1 MSIDTINSN
10 NQANGL
16 QTIGSQTMTKTNPVK
31 VISITGGKGGVGK
44 SNITLNTAICLAEL
58 GKKVIIMDADL
69 GLANIDIMLGLRVTR
84 NLSHVIKGECSLD
97 EILLEGPNGIKIIPA
112 SSGTRKMAQL
122 SEMEHAGLI
131 RAFSELS
138 ANIDVLLVDTA
149 AGIAD
154 NVISFA
160 QASQDLLVVVCDEPT
175 SITDAYA
182 LIKILSVEH
191 KMHRF
196 RIVANMVRTNSEGRD
211 LFAKLTRVTDQFLDV
226 TLDYVGAVPF
236 DENVRKS
243 VKKQQAL
250 VKLFPKS
257 AASLAFKHMAEKVNE
272 WPIAKT
278 AKGNIEFFMERLVQ
292 GGILD

>member
-1 MSIDTINSN
+1 MSIDTIYSN

-16 QTIGSQTMTKTNPVK
+16 HTMNNPNPVK
-31 VISITGGKGGVGK
+31 VISVTGGKGGVGK
-44 SNITLNTAICLAEL
+44 SNITLNIAISLAEM

-84 NLSHVIKGECSLD
+84 NLSHVIKGECNLD
-97 EILLEGPNGIKIIPA
+97 DILLEGPNGIKIIPA
-112 SSGTRKMAQL
+112 SSGTKEMAQL
-122 SEMEHAGLI
+122 SDMEHAGLI

-138 ANIDVLLVDTA
+138 EDVDVLLVDTA

-160 QASQDLLVVVCDEPT
+160 QASQDLIVVVCDEPT

-191 KMHRF
+191 DVFRF
-196 RIVANMVRTNSEGRD
+196 RIVANMVRTTNEGRE

-226 TLDYVGAVPF
+226 ALDYLGSVPF

-250 VKLFPKS
+250 VKLYPKS
-257 AASLAFKHMAEKVNE
+257 AASVAFNHLATKVSG
-272 WPIAKT
+272 WPVPKS